1 MKFEKSTVP
10 TAIAIVSFGGMLLL
24 CAVGSL
30 LLAAYI
36 KRGCRIDDDDN
47 HEQTQP
53 STVAATTVNLEENAP
68 LSRSKILTPQEF
80 DARMNDL
87 RLQGGFIYYYF
98 FCF

>member
-1 MKFEKSTVP
+1 VKFEKSTVP
-10 TAIAIVSFGGMLLL
+10 TAIATVSFGGILLL

-36 KRGCRIDDDDN
+36 KRGSRIDDDDN

-68 LSRSKILTPQEF
+68 LSRSELLTPVDF
-80 DARMNDL
+80 RTRMNDIL
-87 RLQGGFIYYYF
+87 LQGGFIYYYF